1 MTVTISDRAG
11 PAAEHGLTAASA
23 AAVAVRMQGV
33 TKTFGDR
40 IALDGAD
47 LTVAWGEVHA
57 LLGENG
63 AGKSSLMNIL
73 AGFYGADAGLIEVDG
88 RPAAF
93 TEPRAASAAGVGMI
107 HQHFKLVGPLTVLE
121 NLRLACGRRAGWK
134 TRDQAQDAA
143 ETMAQ
148 GLGFVLP
155 FDVRVDQLS
164 VSEQQKVEILKVLL
178 GGARI
183 LIMDEPTAVLA
194 ESEAAGMLQLA
205 RKLADDGRAVILIT
219 HKLRDVSATAD
230 RVTVMRAGR
239 TVIDGAA
246 ARGLSAAE
254 LARAMV
260 GGETAVVRR
269 GQIRQSAKV
278 LLELKD
284 VSTAAAE
291 HDVPLRELS
300 LRLHEGE
307 ILGVAGLG
315 GNGQSELLETIIGL
329 RVPLA
334 GDIIMQGETAPA
346 LPAARREAGLR
357 FVPAD
362 RFHLGLFGSLTLAEN
377 LAVPALSASRPEKR
391 YWVTRRWMRGRAE
404 HSIKDYEIA
413 GGVADTQARLLSG
426 GNAQKLILAR
436 EFEGDF
442 SVLIVHSPA
451 RGLDVRAAAAV
462 QNRLLEAAERGAGVL
477 MISEDLDEVL
487 ALSSRVSVLSHGRLS
502 DAVPIEQTDRA
513 ELGRLILEGA

>member
-1 MTVTISDRAG
+1 MLG
-11 PAAEHGLTAASA
+11 
-23 AAVAVRMQGV
+23 VR
-33 TKTFGDR
+33 KSFGER

-47 LTVAWGEVHA
+47 LSVIWGEVHA

-73 AGFYGADAGLIEVDG
+73 AGFYGADSGVVEVAGQA
-88 RPAAF
+88 AAF
-93 TEPRAASAAGVGMI
+93 TTPRAASAAGIGMI

-121 NLRLACGRRAGWK
+121 NLRLACGRLACGRLAGWR
-134 TRDQAQDAA
+134 TRDAA
-143 ETMAQ
+143 LAASAKMAED
-148 GLGFVLP
+148 LGFVIKP
-155 FDVRVDQLS
+155 DARVDQLS

-194 ESEAAGMLQLA
+194 ESEAAAMLQLA
-205 RKLADDGRAVILIT
+205 RRLADDGRAVILIT

-239 TVIDGAA
+239 TVIAGAP
-246 ARGLSAAE
+246 ARGLTAAE

-260 GGETAVVRR
+260 GGETDIVRR
-269 GQIRQSAKV
+269 GTAAASATIA
-278 LLELKD
+278 LELRNL
-284 VSTAAAE
+284 STAAAE
-291 HDVPLRELS
+291 HDVPLREIS
-300 LRLHEGE
+300 LGLHAGE
-307 ILGVAGLG
+307 ILGIAGLG

-329 RVPLA
+329 RMPTE
-334 GDIIMQGETAPA
+334 GEILLHGAPA
-346 LPAARREAGLR
+346 SPLPAARREAGLR

-377 LAVPALSASRPEKR
+377 LAVPALSGAHPEKR
-391 YWVTRRWMRGRAE
+391 YWVTRAWMRGRATT
-404 HSIKDYEIA
+404 SIKDYEIA

-442 SVLIVHSPA
+442 SVLVVHSPV

-462 QNRLLEAAERGAGVL
+462 QNRLLSAAARGVGVL

-487 ALSSRVSVLSHGRLS
+487 ALSSRVAVLSHGRLS
-502 DAVPIEQTDRA
+502 PAVPIEQTDRA

>member
-1 MTVTISDRAG
+1 MSV
-11 PAAEHGLTAASA
+11 A
-23 AAVAVRMQGV
+23 AAAVRPVDQSQPGDTVAVRMVGV
-33 TKTFGDR
+33 RKSFGQR

-47 LTVAWGEVHA
+47 LSVVWGEVHA

-73 AGFYGADAGLIEVDG
+73 AGFYGADSGVVEVEG
-88 RPAAF
+88 QPAAF
-93 TEPRAASAAGVGMI
+93 AEPRAASAAGIGMI

-121 NLRLACGRRAGWK
+121 NLRLACGRLAGW
-134 TRDQAQDAA
+134 RSRDAA
-143 ETMAQ
+143 LVAMAKMAAD
-148 GLGFVLP
+148 LGFAIKP
-155 FDVRVDQLS
+155 DARVDQLS

-194 ESEAAGMLQLA
+194 ESEAAAMLQLA
-205 RKLADDGRAVILIT
+205 RRLADDGRAVILIT

-239 TVIDGAA
+239 TVIAGAP
-246 ARGLSAAE
+246 ARGLTSAE

-260 GGETAVVRR
+260 GGETDVVRR
-269 GQIRQSAKV
+269 GTASVSATIA
-278 LLELKD
+278 LELRD
-284 VSTAAAE
+284 LSTAGAE
-291 HDVPLRELS
+291 HDVPLREIS
-300 LRLHEGE
+300 LRLHAGE
-307 ILGVAGLG
+307 ILGIAGLG

-329 RVPLA
+329 RSPTHGKILLH
-334 GDIIMQGETAPA
+334 GAPA
-346 LPAARREAGLR
+346 SPMPAARREAGLR

-377 LAVPALSASRPEKR
+377 LAVPALSGAHPEKR
-391 YWVTRRWMRGRAE
+391 YWVTRSWMRGRATR
-404 HSIKDYEIA
+404 SIKDFEIA

-436 EFEGDF
+436 EFEGEF
-442 SVLIVHSPA
+442 SILVVHSPA

-462 QNRLLEAAERGAGVL
+462 QNRLLSAAARGVGVL

-487 ALSSRVSVLSHGRLS
+487 ALSSRVAVLSHGRLS
-502 DAVPIEQTDRA
+502 RAVPIEQTDRA

>member
-1 MTVTISDRAG
+1 MTVTTSDHADM
-11 PAAEHGLTAASA
+11 AAEHTALMAT
-23 AAVAVRMQGV
+23 AAVAVRMQAV
-33 TKTFGDR
+33 RKAFGDR

-73 AGFYGADAGLIEVDG
+73 AGFYGADDGLIEVDG

-93 TEPRAASAAGVGMI
+93 AEPRAASAAGIGMI

-121 NLRLACGRRAGWK
+121 NLRLACGRGAGWK
-134 TRDQAQDAA
+134 TREVAIGAA
-143 ETMAQ
+143 STMAKD
-148 GLGFVLP
+148 LGFALP

-194 ESEAAGMLQLA
+194 ESEAAAMLELA

-246 ARGLSAAE
+246 AQGLSAAE

-269 GQIRQSAKV
+269 GALSESAQV

-284 VSTAAAE
+284 VSTAGAE
-291 HDVPLRELS
+291 HDVPLREIN
-300 LRLHEGE
+300 LRLHRGE

-329 RVPLA
+329 RTPTF
-334 GDIIMQGETAPA
+334 GDIIMQGETAP
-346 LPAARREAGLR
+346 LFPAGRREAGLR

-362 RFHLGLFGSLTLAEN
+362 RFHLG
-377 LAVPALSASRPEKR
+377 
-391 YWVTRRWMRGRAE
+391 
-404 HSIKDYEIA
+404 
-413 GGVADTQARLLSG
+413 
-426 GNAQKLILAR
+426 
-436 EFEGDF
+436 
-442 SVLIVHSPA
+442 
-451 RGLDVRAAAAV
+451 
-462 QNRLLEAAERGAGVL
+462 
-477 MISEDLDEVL
+477 
-487 ALSSRVSVLSHGRLS
+487 
-502 DAVPIEQTDRA
+502 
-513 ELGRLILEGA
+513 

>member
-1 MTVTISDRAG
+1 MAITTTDGAHG
-11 PAAEHGLTAASA
+11 AAEHGLSASRG
-23 AAVAVRMQGV
+23 AVAVRMQSV
-33 TKTFGDR
+33 RKAFGDR

-47 LTVAWGEVHA
+47 LSVVWGEVHA

-73 AGFYGADAGLIEVDG
+73 AGFYGADSGVVEVDG
-88 RPAAF
+88 RPVAF
-93 TEPRAASAAGVGMI
+93 AEPRAASAAGIGMI

-121 NLRLACGRRAGWK
+121 NLRLACGKRAGWASHEAARVASEAMA
-134 TRDQAQDAA
+134 RD
-143 ETMAQ
+143 
-148 GLGFVLP
+148 LGFILP
-155 FDVRVDQLS
+155 MDVRVDQLS

-194 ESEAAGMLQLA
+194 ESEAAGMLDLA
-205 RKLADDGRAVILIT
+205 RRLADDGRAVILIT

-239 TVIDGAA
+239 TVIDGAP

-269 GQIRQSAKV
+269 GAASQSLKV
-278 LLELKD
+278 AMELKA

-291 HDVPLRELS
+291 HDVPLRDLS
-300 LRLHEGE
+300 LRLNEGE

-329 RVPLA
+329 RTPLA
-334 GDIIMQGETAPA
+334 GDIIMHGKTAPA
-346 LPAARREAGLR
+346 APAERREAGLR

-362 RFHLGLFGSLTLAEN
+362 RFHLGLFGSLSLAEN
-377 LAVPALSASRPEKR
+377 LAVPALSARRPEKKW
-391 YWVTRRWMRGRAE
+391 WVTRSWMRGRAE
-404 HSIKDYEIA
+404 TSIRDYEIA

-442 SVLIVHSPA
+442 SILVVHSPV

-462 QNRLLEAAERGAGVL
+462 QNRLLAAAARGVGVL

-487 ALSSRVSVLSHGRLS
+487 ALSSRVAVLSHGRLS
-502 DAVPIEQTDRA
+502 EAMPIDQTDRA
-513 ELGRLILEGA
+513 ELGRLILEGH

>member
-1 MTVTISDRAG
+1 MTVSTTDRAEQ
-11 PAAEHGLTAASA
+11 AAEHSA
-23 AAVAVRMQGV
+23 AEPAVAVRMQGV
-33 TKTFGDR
+33 TKAFGDR
-40 IALDGAD
+40 IALAGAD
-47 LTVAWGEVHA
+47 LSVAWGEVHA

-73 AGFYGADAGLIEVDG
+73 AGFYGADGGIVEVAGQPV
-88 RPAAF
+88 AF
-93 TEPRAASAAGVGMI
+93 AEPRAASAAGIGMI
-107 HQHFKLVGPLTVLE
+107 HQHFKLVGPLSVLE
-121 NLRLACGRRAGWK
+121 NLRLACGPGAGWVS
-134 TRDQAQDAA
+134 RDAA
-143 ETMAQ
+143 VTAIRAMAED
-148 GLGFVLP
+148 LGFVLP
-155 FDVRVDQLS
+155 LDVRVDQLS

-205 RKLADDGRAVILIT
+205 RRLADDGRAVILIT

-239 TVIDGAA
+239 TVIDGASA
-246 ARGLSAAE
+246 QGLSASE

-269 GQIRQSAKV
+269 GAAAVSAKV
-278 LLELKD
+278 VMELKD
-284 VSTAAAE
+284 LSTPAAE
-291 HDVPLRELS
+291 HDVPLRDLS
-300 LRLHEGE
+300 LRLHMGE
-307 ILGVAGLG
+307 ILGIAGLG

-329 RVPLA
+329 RTPTS
-334 GDIIMQGETAPA
+334 GDIIMHGESAPLA
-346 LPAARREAGLR
+346 PAARREAGLR

-377 LAVPALSASRPEKR
+377 LAVPALAAAHPEKR
-391 YWVTRRWMRGRAE
+391 WWVTRRWMRDRAE
-404 HSIKDYEIA
+404 GSIRDYEIA

-442 SVLIVHSPA
+442 SILVVHSPV

-462 QNRLLEAAERGAGVL
+462 QNRLLEAAARGAGVL

-487 ALSSRVSVLSHGRLS
+487 ALSSRVAVLSHGRLS
-502 DAVPIEQTDRA
+502 DSMPIDQTDRA

>member
-1 MTVTISDRAG
+1 MSVTAAARPVDRAD
-11 PAAEHGLTAASA
+11 PANP
-23 AAVAVRMQGV
+23 VAVRMVGV
-33 TKTFGDR
+33 RKSFGER

-47 LTVAWGEVHA
+47 LSVVWGEVHA

-73 AGFYGADAGLIEVDG
+73 AGFYGADSGVVEVAGQ
-88 RPAAF
+88 PAAY
-93 TEPRAASAAGVGMI
+93 TEPRAASAAGIGMI

-121 NLRLACGRRAGWK
+121 NLRLACGRLAGW
-134 TRDQAQDAA
+134 RSRDAA
-143 ETMAQ
+143 VAAIGKMAAD
-148 GLGFVLP
+148 LGFIIKP
-155 FDVRVDQLS
+155 DARVDQLS

-194 ESEAAGMLQLA
+194 ESEAAAMLQLA
-205 RKLADDGRAVILIT
+205 RRLADDGRAVILIT

-239 TVIDGAA
+239 TVIAGAP
-246 ARGLSAAE
+246 ARGLTSAE

-260 GGETAVVRR
+260 GGETDVVRR
-269 GQIRQSAKV
+269 GAAAASATIA
-278 LLELKD
+278 LELRD
-284 VSTAAAE
+284 LSTAAAE
-291 HDVPLRELS
+291 HDVPLREIS
-300 LRLHEGE
+300 LGLHAGE
-307 ILGVAGLG
+307 ILGIAGLG

-329 RVPLA
+329 RTPTH
-334 GDIIMQGETAPA
+334 GEIILHGTPA
-346 LPAARREAGLR
+346 SPLPAARREAGLR

-377 LAVPALSASRPEKR
+377 LAVPALSGAHPEKR
-391 YWVTRRWMRGRAE
+391 YWVTRGWMRTRAT
-404 HSIKDYEIA
+404 HYIKDYEIA

-436 EFEGDF
+436 EFEGEF
-442 SVLIVHSPA
+442 SVLVVHSPV

-462 QNRLLEAAERGAGVL
+462 QNRLLSAAARGVGVL

-487 ALSSRVSVLSHGRLS
+487 ALSSRVAVLSHGRLS
-502 DAVPIEQTDRA
+502 AAAPIEQTDRA

>member
-1 MTVTISDRAG
+1 M
-11 PAAEHGLTAASA
+11 SA
-23 AAVAVRMQGV
+23 AAALRPVDKAQPANPVAVRMVGV
-33 TKTFGDR
+33 RKSFGER

-47 LTVAWGEVHA
+47 LSVVWGEVHA

-73 AGFYGADAGLIEVDG
+73 AGFYGADGGVVEVAGQ
-88 RPAAF
+88 PAAF
-93 TEPRAASAAGVGMI
+93 AEPRAASAAGIGMI

-121 NLRLACGRRAGWK
+121 NLRLACGKLAGWR
-134 TRDQAQDAA
+134 TRDAA
-143 ETMAQ
+143 VAAMAKMAAD
-148 GLGFVLP
+148 LGFVIKP
-155 FDVRVDQLS
+155 DARVDQLS

-194 ESEAAGMLQLA
+194 ESEAAAMLQLA
-205 RKLADDGRAVILIT
+205 RRLADDGRAVILIT

-239 TVIDGAA
+239 TVIAGAP
-246 ARGLSAAE
+246 ARGLTSAE

-260 GGETAVVRR
+260 GGETDVVRR
-269 GQIRQSAKV
+269 GAAAASATIA
-278 LLELKD
+278 LELRNL
-284 VSTAAAE
+284 STAGAE
-291 HDVPLRELS
+291 HDVPLREIS
-300 LRLHEGE
+300 LGLHAGE
-307 ILGVAGLG
+307 ILGIAGLG

-329 RVPLA
+329 RAPTE
-334 GDIIMQGETAPA
+334 GDMLLHGTPA
-346 LPAARREAGLR
+346 SPMPAARREAGLR

-377 LAVPALSASRPEKR
+377 LAVPALSGAHPEKR
-391 YWVTRRWMRGRAE
+391 YWVTRAWMRGRAT

-436 EFEGDF
+436 EFEGEF
-442 SVLIVHSPA
+442 SVLVVHSPV

-462 QNRLLEAAERGAGVL
+462 QNRLLAAAARGVGVL

-487 ALSSRVSVLSHGRLS
+487 ALSSRVAVLSHGRLS
-502 DAVPIEQTDRA
+502 KAVPIEQTDRA

>member
-1 MTVTISDRAG
+1 MTLATTDRADKEAEPVL
-11 PAAEHGLTAASA
+11 PASRG
-23 AAVAVRMQGV
+23 AVAVRMQAV
-33 TKTFGDR
+33 RKAFGDR

-47 LTVAWGEVHA
+47 LSVAWGEVHA

-73 AGFYGADAGLIEVDG
+73 AGFYGADDGLIEVDG
-88 RPAAF
+88 APAAF
-93 TEPRAASAAGVGMI
+93 AEPKAASAAGIGMI

-121 NLRLACGRRAGWK
+121 NLRLACGRKAGW
-134 TRDQAQDAA
+134 TSNEAALSASQAMAQD
-143 ETMAQ
+143 
-148 GLGFVLP
+148 LGFVIP
-155 FDVRVDQLS
+155 MDVRVDQLS

-194 ESEAAGMLQLA
+194 ESEAAGMLELA
-205 RKLADDGRAVILIT
+205 RRLADDGRAVILIT

-230 RVTVMRAGR
+230 RVTVMRAGK
-239 TVIDGAA
+239 TVIDGAP

-269 GQIRQSAKV
+269 GNASFSAQV
-278 LLELKD
+278 VLELKG
-284 VSTAAAE
+284 VGTPAAE
-291 HDVPLRELS
+291 HDVPLRDLN
-300 LRLHEGE
+300 LRLHKGE

-329 RVPLA
+329 RAPTH
-334 GDIIMQGETAPA
+334 GDIIMHGETAPVQ
-346 LPAARREAGLR
+346 PADRREAGLR

-362 RFHLGLFGSLTLAEN
+362 RFHLGLFGSLSLAEN
-377 LAVPALSASRPEKR
+377 LAVPALSGRRPEKR
-391 YWVTRRWMRGRAE
+391 YWVTKGWMRGRAE
-404 HSIKDYEIA
+404 GSIRDYEIA

-442 SVLIVHSPA
+442 SILIVHSPV

-462 QNRLLEAAERGAGVL
+462 QNRLLAAAARGVGVL

-487 ALSSRVSVLSHGRLS
+487 ALSSRVAVLSHGRLS
-502 DAVPIEQTDRA
+502 DAMPIEQTDRA
-513 ELGRLILEGA
+513 ELGRLILEGH

>member
-1 MTVTISDRAG
+1 MSLSVATR
-11 PAAEHGLTAASA
+11 PAEEPAPMAAP
-23 AAVAVRMQGV
+23 VAVRMLGV
-33 TKTFGDR
+33 RKAFGER

-47 LTVAWGEVHA
+47 LSVVWGEVHA

-73 AGFYGADAGLIEVDG
+73 AGFYGADDGVVEVAGQA
-88 RPAAF
+88 AAF
-93 TEPRAASAAGVGMI
+93 AEPRAATAAGIGMI

-121 NLRLACGRRAGWK
+121 NLRLACGKRAGW
-134 TRDQAQDAA
+134 RGRDAA
-143 ETMAQ
+143 LAATARMAED
-148 GLGFVLP
+148 LGFVVKP
-155 FDVRVDQLS
+155 DARVDQLS

-194 ESEAAGMLQLA
+194 ESEAAAMLQLA
-205 RKLADDGRAVILIT
+205 RRLADDGRAVILIT

-239 TVIDGAA
+239 TVIAGAP
-246 ARGLSAAE
+246 ARGLTAAE

-260 GGETAVVRR
+260 GGETDVVRR
-269 GQIRQSAKV
+269 GSAAASDTIA
-278 LLELKD
+278 LELHNL
-284 VSTAAAE
+284 STAGAE
-291 HDVPLRELS
+291 HDVPLRAINLG
-300 LRLHEGE
+300 LHAGE
-307 ILGVAGLG
+307 ILGIAGLG

-329 RVPLA
+329 RLPS
-334 GDIIMQGETAPA
+334 QGEIILHGEPA
-346 LPAARREAGLR
+346 SPLPAARREAGLR

-377 LAVPALSASRPEKR
+377 LAVPALSGARPEKR
-391 YWVTRRWMRGRAE
+391 YWVTRAWMRGRAT
-404 HSIKDYEIA
+404 HSIAEYEIA

-436 EFEGDF
+436 EFEGEF
-442 SVLIVHSPA
+442 TVLVVHSPA

-462 QNRLLEAAERGAGVL
+462 QNRLLSAAVRGVGVL

-487 ALSSRVSVLSHGRLS
+487 ALSSRVAVLSHGRLS
-502 DAVPIEQTDRA
+502 AAMPIEQTDRA
-513 ELGRLILEGA
+513 ELGRMILEGA

>member
-1 MTVTISDRAG
+1 MTVTTSDRADM
-11 PAAEHGLTAASA
+11 AAEHATPAAA
-23 AAVAVRMQGV
+23 RAVAVRMQAV
-33 TKTFGDR
+33 RKAFGDR

-47 LTVAWGEVHA
+47 LSVAWGEVHA

-88 RPAAF
+88 KPAAF
-93 TEPRAASAAGVGMI
+93 AEPKAASAAGIGMI

-121 NLRLACGRRAGWK
+121 NLRLACGRTAGWK
-134 TRDQAQDAA
+134 TREAA
-143 ETMAQ
+143 LAAIGAMAKE
-148 GLGFVLP
+148 LGFVLP
-155 FDVRVDQLS
+155 FDARVDQLS
-164 VSEQQKVEILKVLL
+164 VSDQQKVEILKVLL

-194 ESEAAGMLQLA
+194 ESEAAGMLELA

-239 TVIDGAA
+239 TVIDGAP

-260 GGETAVVRR
+260 GGETAIVRR
-269 GQIRQSAKV
+269 GAASQSAKV

-291 HDVPLRELS
+291 HDVPLRDLS
-300 LRLHEGE
+300 LRLRQGE
-307 ILGVAGLG
+307 ILGIAGLG

-329 RVPLA
+329 RTPMS
-334 GDIIMQGETAPA
+334 GDIIMQGETAPV

-377 LAVPALSASRPEKR
+377 LAVPALSSAHPEKR
-391 YWVTRRWMRGRAE
+391 YWVTRSWMRSRAE
-404 HSIKDYEIA
+404 GSIKDYEIA

-436 EFEGDF
+436 EFEGEF
-442 SVLIVHSPA
+442 SVLVVHSPA

-462 QNRLLEAAERGAGVL
+462 QNRLLSAAARGVGVL

-487 ALSSRVSVLSHGRLS
+487 ALSSRVAVLSHGRLS
-502 DAVPIEQTDRA
+502 EAMPIEKTDRA

>member
-1 MTVTISDRAG
+1 MTVTTYDRAAG
-11 PAAEHGLTAASA
+11 AAEHGLPVAGSA
-23 AAVAVRMQGV
+23 AAVRMQAV
-33 TKTFGDR
+33 HKAFGDR

-47 LTVAWGEVHA
+47 LSVAWGEVHA

-73 AGFYGADAGLIEVDG
+73 AGFYGADSGLIEVDG
-88 RPAAF
+88 KPAAF
-93 TEPRAASAAGVGMI
+93 AEPKAASAAGIGMI
-107 HQHFKLVGPLTVLE
+107 HQHFKLVGPLTVFE
-121 NLRLACGRRAGWK
+121 NLRLACGRSAGWK
-134 TRDQAQDAA
+134 TREAA
-143 ETMAQ
+143 VRAIEAMAQ

-155 FDVRVDQLS
+155 LTVRVDQLS

-194 ESEAAGMLQLA
+194 ESEAAGMLDLA
-205 RKLADDGRAVILIT
+205 RRLADDGRAVILIT

-239 TVIDGAA
+239 TVIAGAP

-269 GQIRQSAKV
+269 GGASLSAAV
-278 LLELKD
+278 LLELED

-291 HDVPLRELS
+291 HEVPLRGVN
-300 LRLHEGE
+300 LRLHQGE
-307 ILGVAGLG
+307 ILGIAGLG

-329 RVPLA
+329 RTPLA
-334 GDIIMQGETAPA
+334 GEIIMQGETMPA
-346 LPAARREAGLR
+346 LPAERREAGLR

-377 LAVPALSASRPEKR
+377 LAVPALSARRPEKR
-391 YWVTRRWMRGRAE
+391 YWVTRGWMRGRAE
-404 HSIKDYEIA
+404 RAIKDYEIA
-413 GGVADTQARLLSG
+413 GGVAETEARLLSG

-436 EFEGDF
+436 EFEGAF
-442 SVLIVHSPA
+442 SVLVVHSPV
-451 RGLDVRAAAAV
+451 RGLDVRAAASV
-462 QNRLLEAAERGAGVL
+462 QSRLLDAASRGAGVL

-487 ALSSRVSVLSHGRLS
+487 ALASRVAVLSHGRLS
-502 DAVPIEQTDRA
+502 QAMPIDQTDRA
-513 ELGRLILEGA
+513 ALGRLILEGA

>member
-1 MTVTISDRAG
+1 MSVTAAA
-11 PAAEHGLTAASA
+11 PAAKTASPADPLA
-23 AAVAVRMQGV
+23 IAVRMVGV
-33 TKTFGDR
+33 RKSFGDR
-40 IALDGAD
+40 VALDGAD
-47 LTVAWGEVHA
+47 LTVVWGEVHA

-73 AGFYGADAGLIEVDG
+73 AGFYGADAGVVEVAG
-88 RPAAF
+88 EPAAF
-93 TEPRAASAAGVGMI
+93 AEPRAASAAGIGMI

-121 NLRLACGRRAGWK
+121 NLRLACGRMAGWR
-134 TRDQAQDAA
+134 TRDAA
-143 ETMAQ
+143 LIAITRMADD
-148 GLGFVLP
+148 LGFVIKP
-155 FDVRVDQLS
+155 DARVDQLS

-194 ESEAAGMLQLA
+194 ESEAAAMLQLA
-205 RKLADDGRAVILIT
+205 RRLADDGRAVILIT

-246 ARGLSAAE
+246 ARGLTSAE

-269 GQIRQSAKV
+269 GTAAAAATIALDLRG
-278 LLELKD
+278 L
-284 VSTAAAE
+284 STAGAE
-291 HDVPLRELS
+291 HDVPLREIS
-300 LRLHEGE
+300 LALHAGE
-307 ILGVAGLG
+307 ILGIAGLG

-329 RVPLA
+329 RSPTH
-334 GDIIMQGETAPA
+334 GEIRLHGAPA
-346 LPAARREAGLR
+346 SPLPAARREAGLR

-377 LAVPALSASRPEKR
+377 LAVPALSGSHPEKR
-391 YWVTRRWMRGRAE
+391 YWVTRSWMRGRATR
-404 HSIKDYEIA
+404 SIKDYEIA
-413 GGVADTQARLLSG
+413 GGVADTQSRLLSG

-436 EFEGDF
+436 EFEGEF
-442 SVLIVHSPA
+442 SVLVVHSPV

-462 QNRLLEAAERGAGVL
+462 QNRLLSAAARGVGVL

-487 ALSSRVSVLSHGRLS
+487 ALSSRVAVLSHGRLS
-502 DAVPIEQTDRA
+502 AAVPIEQTDRA

>member
-1 MTVTISDRAG
+1 MTATITDRAEM
-11 PAAEHGLTAASA
+11 AATKDAAGS
-23 AAVAVRMQGV
+23 AVAVRMQGV
-33 TKTFGDR
+33 TKAFGER
-40 IALDGAD
+40 VALAGAD
-47 LTVAWGEVHA
+47 LSVTWGEVHA

-73 AGFYGADAGLIEVDG
+73 AGFYGADGGIVEVAGV
-88 RPAAF
+88 PTAF
-93 TEPRAASAAGVGMI
+93 TEPRAASAAGIGMI

-121 NLRLACGRRAGWK
+121 NLRLACAKRCGWR
-134 TRDQAQDAA
+134 TRDQALAA
-143 ETMAQ
+143 VESMARD
-148 GLGFVLP
+148 LGFP
-155 FDVRVDQLS
+155 IKPDVRVDQLS

-205 RKLADDGRAVILIT
+205 RRLADDGRAVILIT

-239 TVIDGAA
+239 TVVDGAA
-246 ARGLSAAE
+246 AQGLSAAE

-269 GQIRQSAKV
+269 GAASASGQV
-278 LLELKD
+278 VLELKD
-284 VSTAAAE
+284 LSTPAAE
-291 HDVPLRELS
+291 HDVPLRDLS
-300 LRLHEGE
+300 LRLHKGE
-307 ILGVAGLG
+307 ILGIAGLG

-329 RVPLA
+329 RVPTA
-334 GDIIMQGETAPA
+334 GDIIMHGETAPLA
-346 LPAARREAGLR
+346 PADRRAAGLR

-377 LAVPALSASRPEKR
+377 LAVPPLAAHPPAKR
-391 YWVTRRWMRGRAE
+391 WWVTQGWMRGRAE
-404 HSIKDYEIA
+404 GSIREYEIA

-442 SVLIVHSPA
+442 SILVVHSPV

-462 QNRLLEAAERGAGVL
+462 QNRLLEAAARGVGVL

-487 ALSSRVSVLSHGRLS
+487 ALSSRIAVLSHGRLS
-502 DAVPIEQTDRA
+502 AAMPIEQTDRG

>member
-1 MTVTISDRAG
+1 MSV
-11 PAAEHGLTAASA
+11 TAAARSA
-23 AAVAVRMQGV
+23 EPVTSADPLTVAVRMLGV
-33 TKTFGDR
+33 RKSFGER
-40 IALDGAD
+40 VALDGAD
-47 LTVAWGEVHA
+47 LTVVWGEVHA

-73 AGFYGADAGLIEVDG
+73 AGFYGADDGVVEVAGE
-88 RPAAF
+88 PAAF
-93 TEPRAASAAGVGMI
+93 AEPRAASAAGIGMI

-121 NLRLACGRRAGWK
+121 NLRLACGKRAGWRS
-134 TRDQAQDAA
+134 RDTALAA
-143 ETMAQ
+143 MTKMADD
-148 GLGFVLP
+148 LGFIIKP
-155 FDVRVDQLS
+155 DARVDQLS

-194 ESEAAGMLQLA
+194 ESEAAAMLQLA
-205 RKLADDGRAVILIT
+205 RRLADDGRAVILIT

-239 TVIDGAA
+239 TVINGAA
-246 ARGLSAAE
+246 AGGLTAAE

-269 GQIRQSAKV
+269 GTAAAADTIA
-278 LLELKD
+278 LELRNL
-284 VSTAAAE
+284 STAGAE
-291 HDVPLRELS
+291 HDVPLREIS
-300 LRLHEGE
+300 LALHAGE
-307 ILGVAGLG
+307 ILGIAGLG

-329 RVPLA
+329 RTPTH
-334 GDIIMQGETAPA
+334 GEIRLHDAPA
-346 LPAARREAGLR
+346 SPLPAARREAGLR

-377 LAVPALSASRPEKR
+377 LAVPALSGSHPEKR
-391 YWVTRRWMRGRAE
+391 YWVTRSWMRGRATR
-404 HSIKDYEIA
+404 SIKDYEIA
-413 GGVADTQARLLSG
+413 GGVADTQSRLLSG

-436 EFEGDF
+436 EFEGEF
-442 SVLIVHSPA
+442 SVLVVHSPV

-462 QNRLLEAAERGAGVL
+462 QNRLLSAAARGVGVL

-487 ALSSRVSVLSHGRLS
+487 ALSSRVAVLSHGRLS
-502 DAVPIEQTDRA
+502 AAVPIEQTDRA